1 LLNWS
6 IVHTAIRQEA
16 TRRKVALHGSVLIP
30 AVDVREMHDTAVRR
44 GWVEIGRRAAR
55 VAVLVSADVG
65 SVLAVLALVGWAW
78 SPLGAVMRSE
88 VGAFRAASV
97 LVLPLALHAF
107 GAYAAGQRHAR
118 LRTALAAGVAAS
130 VVPWTL
136 REVPLSGALHLG
148 VHVAFA
154 LGTAATLYLSRLLVN
169 AAVDRAYAAGL
180 GQRRV
185 VVVGSDTESRR
196 LEQMVG
202 AGPSGH
208 LRVVGRY
215 ALHHAGEGADAAWTE
230 LERELRATRATGILL
245 ASELPFET
253 LETVVHRCFELG
265 ATVGLV
271 PQLIHKLNTR
281 VELRDSGNGALLQLE
296 PRGLGL
302 PQLALKRALDLVLC
316 SVGLLL
322 VSPLLALVA
331 VAIKLDSRGPVLFR
345 QIRAGVGGR
354 PFAMYKFRTMV
365 ANADRM
371 KSELQHLNESGDPRL
386 FKIRGDPRVTRVGR
400 WLRRTSLDELPQLL
414 NVIRG
419 DMSLVG
425 PRPFFPGDLDG
436 YEEHHFERLLVL
448 PGITGL
454 WQVSG
459 RSDVVDFEE
468 VVRLDAEYIREWSV
482 KLDLQILARTLPAA
496 FGREGAY

>member
-1 LLNWS
+1 M
-6 IVHTAIRQEA
+6 
-16 TRRKVALHGSVLIP
+16 ALRGSLLIP
-30 AVDVREMHDTAVRR
+30 AVDVRELRDAAVRR
-44 GWVEIGRRAAR
+44 GLAEIGRRAAR
-55 VAVLVSADVG
+55 VAVLVAADVG
-65 SVLAVLALVGWAW
+65 SVLAVLALVQWVW
-78 SPLGAVMRSE
+78 SPLGGAMRSE
-88 VGAFRAASV
+88 VGAFRAVAV

-107 GAYAAGQRHAR
+107 GAYATGQRRAR
-118 LRTALAAGVAAS
+118 LRTVLAAGMAAS
-130 VVPWTL
+130 LVPWTL
-136 REVPLSGALHLG
+136 RQVPIPGALHLW
-148 VHVAFA
+148 VHAAFA
-154 LGTAATLYLSRLLVN
+154 LGTAATLYLSRLLLN
-169 AAVDRAYAAGL
+169 AGVDAAYAAGL

-196 LEQMVG
+196 LEQVVG
-202 AGPSGH
+202 ASVRGH

-215 ALHHAGEGADAAWTE
+215 ALHHAGEGADAAWKE
-230 LERELRATRATGILL
+230 LERVLRSSRATGILL

-316 SVGLLL
+316 SLGLVL
-322 VSPLLALVA
+322 VSPLVALVA

-365 ANADRM
+365 DNADQM
-371 KSELQHLNESGDPRL
+371 KGELHHLNESGDPRL
-386 FKIRGDPRVTRVGR
+386 FKIKGDPRVTRVGR

-436 YEEHHFERLLVL
+436 YEDHHFERLLVL

-468 VVRLDAEYIREWSV
+468 VVRLDAQYIREWSM
-482 KLDLQILARTLPAA
+482 KLDLKIMARTIPAA
-496 FGREGAY
+496 FGRGGAY